1 METKKDTSEKSSEK
15 MTRVQKVIV
24 ILTAVVLAIIMIL
37 VAATQYMGSSTTYP
51 IDAITDITV
60 SDETTDNSEK
70 DTVYPGDT
78 DSDGGASIEIGEQNS
93 GTNTDGKYDDKQS
106 ENSGQTGD
114 KDLADGKDNFT
125 NQNDDSGDDSSGDDK
140 AADTDHDQNTD
151 DGTNKENPDNTGSA
165 EGGINSG
172 DSITIT
178 SIGESA
184 VTVQIGRETIVIPV
198 QTTSFNGRNTKSGVI
213 SETLC
218 GYSIGASVMLYYP
231 EGGSLDGVTLTGA
244 YVKVDNTRL
253 TVSGDYN
260 GDGSKIVFR
269 INGVK
274 LP

>member
-60 SDETTDNSEK
+60 SNETTDNSEK
-70 DTVYPGDT
+70 DTVHSGDT
-78 DSDGGASIEIGEQNS
+78 DPDGDASIETGEQDDR
-93 GTNTDGKYDDKQS
+93 TNTDGKYDDKQS

-114 KDLADGKDNFT
+114 KDLAAGKDNFA

-140 AADTDHDQNTD
+140 ASDTDNDQNTD
-151 DGTNKENPDNTGSA
+151 DGTNKENPDNNGSA
-165 EGGINSG
+165 AGGINSG

-184 VTVQIGRETIVIPV
+184 VTVQIGIETIVIPV
-198 QTTSFNGRNTKSGVI
+198 QTTIFNGRITKSGVF
-213 SETLC
+213 SDSLC

-231 EGGSLDGVTLTGA
+231 EGGSLDGVALTGV
-244 YVKVDNTRL
+244 YVKVDSTRL

-260 GDGSKIVFR
+260 GSGRKIVFR